1 MAFDVNV
8 VQVLVTSV
16 VDVSQVAPQQIEV
29 TPSNTEV
36 LEVLATETLI
46 VESPK
51 TTVIEVEVR
60 IPGPPGPMGPPG
72 TGIGESVPYA
82 KRTDFV
88 GDDIVYKGEAAPGS
102 AEGSAVWRISK
113 ITFVG
118 EDIDE
123 KWAGGTAD
131 FDKIWTD
138 HLSLVYS

>member
-1 MAFDVNV
+1 MALDVDV

-16 VDVSQVAPQQIEV
+16 VDVSQVAPQQQIEV
-29 TPSNTEV
+29 APSNTEV

-60 IPGPPGPMGPPG
+60 IPGPPGPMGPSG
-72 TGIGESVPYA
+72 TGENVPYT

-88 GDDIVYKGEAAPGS
+88 GDDVVYKGEAAPGS
-102 AEGSAVWRISK
+102 AEGAAVWRISK

-138 HLSLVYS
+138 HLSLIYS